1 MARVPLLGGAYQSR
15 SVIASAQRSVNLY
28 PEANPPEGSPPV
40 PVTHYLTPGL
50 NPVSHAPIVGRVRA
64 LYRATNGDLYA
75 VVNGTV
81 YYVSEKYEWT
91 VLGSIPPT
99 STPVNFADNGLVV
112 IAVDGSATGYAID
125 MTTRSFAAIT
135 DPTFYGAVNVAYLDT
150 FFILNRP
157 GTPQFYISL
166 SNATYNMLT
175 GTVGAIYAGTIT
187 SPGTGYTDGSY
198 ASIAL
203 NGGTGTGATI
213 HLVILDGEVTS
224 ATINAPGAGYSNSD
238 VLTVSDVSIGAVGAI
253 QSGSLFAAGSSYTN
267 GTYSNVHLTG
277 GSGTGAQ
284 ATIVVS
290 GTIVSSVTI
299 TVKGS
304 GYKLNESLSAAAS
317 SIGGTGTGFSWEITE
332 VAGGFVWTVDN
343 VHGYAF
349 DPLDIAGKT
358 GSADALSTIAV
369 VHGELWPIGLLTSE
383 IWGDVGAPDFAFQ
396 RIDGAF
402 IDHGCAA
409 PYSLAQQDISLF
421 WLSQDRQG
429 EAVIIQT
436 MGYSVKRISTHAIE
450 QEIQAYT
457 TISDA
462 IGYCHQID
470 GHAFYVLIFPTA
482 NKTWAYELATGQ
494 WHERASIDGNGQLI
508 RHRGNAFAF
517 AYGVNLVGDYQNGA
531 LYAYDANY
539 FLDDDQPIPRI
550 RTFPHL
556 INDGNRV
563 EYTRFVADMEV
574 GQGTGESSDSAPM
587 ISLRWSDTR
596 GATFG
601 NPVMQSMG
609 ATGQAYVSPQ
619 WRKLGMARDRIFEL
633 SWSAPVKTALNSAFV
648 EVRGA
653 AT

>member
-1 MARVPLLGGAYQSR
+1 MARIPLLGGAYQSR

-50 NPVSHAPIVGRVRA
+50 NPVSQAPIVGRVRA

-81 YYVSEKYEWT
+81 YFVSETYGWT
-91 VLGSIPPT
+91 SLGSLPEK
-99 STPVNFADNGLVV
+99 STPVNFADNGLVIV
-112 IAVDGSATGYAID
+112 AVDGSTTGYAID
-125 MTTRSFAAIT
+125 MTTRDFAAIT
-135 DPTFYGAVNVAYLDT
+135 DPTFYGAINVAYLDT
-150 FFILNRP
+150 YFILNRP
-157 GTPQFYISL
+157 GTAQFYISL
-166 SNATYNMLT
+166 SNVTFAMLT
-175 GTVGAIYAGTIT
+175 GTAGAIYAGTIT
-187 SPGTGYTDGSY
+187 SPGSGYTNGSY
-198 ASIAL
+198 TGIAL
-203 NGGTGTGATI
+203 DGGTGSGATVD
-213 HLVILDGEVTS
+213 LVISGGVITS
-224 ATINAPGAGYSNSD
+224 ATINDEGTGYSNSD
-238 VLTVSDVSIGAVGAI
+238 VMTVSDTSIGAPGAI
-253 QSGSLFAAGSSYTN
+253 RTGSIFAAGTSYTD
-267 GTYSNVHLTG
+267 GTYSSVALTG

-290 GTIVSSVTI
+290 GGGVSSVTI
-299 TVKGS
+299 TDNGA
-304 GYKLNESLSAAAS
+304 GYKLNENLSADAS
-317 SIGGTGTGFSWEITE
+317 SIGGTGSGFQWEITE
-332 VAGGFVWTVDN
+332 VTGGFVWTVDN

-358 GSADALSTIAV
+358 GSADALSTVAV
-369 VHGELWPIGLLTSE
+369 VHGELWLVGLLTSE
-383 IWGDVGAPDFAFQ
+383 IWADVGATDFAFQ

-409 PYSLAQQDISLF
+409 PYSVAQQDISLF

-429 EAVIIQT
+429 RAVILQT
-436 MGYSVKRISTHAIE
+436 VGYSVKRISTHAIE
-450 QEIQAYT
+450 QEVQAYE

-470 GHAFYVLIFPTA
+470 GHAFYVLTFPAA

-494 WHERASIDGNGQLI
+494 WHERASIDGNGKLI
-508 RHRGNAFAF
+508 RHRGNAFSF
-517 AYGVNLVGDYQNGA
+517 AYGVNLVGDYQNGT

-539 FLDDDQPIPRI
+539 FLDGEQPIPRI

-563 EYTRFVADMEV
+563 EYIRFVADMEV
-574 GQGTGESSDSAPM
+574 GQGLGESSDDAPM

-609 ATGQAYVSPQ
+609 ATGQSYVSPQ

-648 EVRGA
+648 ETRGSA
-653 AT
+653 S